1 MAFMYLINKDGEI
14 EERELRYIKQKLHY
28 SGRGYVDVYEAI
40 TKNGSRSEVCV
51 FPDAYG
57 KIRDKMSVVTKEQ
70 DAKLAF
76 SILEKRLE
84 GLLQQLDR
92 KRNKYRKILKKLKA
106 LQNQD

>member
-40 TKNGSRSEVCV
+40 TKNGSRSEVGV

-57 KIRDKMSVVTKEQ
+57 K
-70 DAKLAF
+70 
-76 SILEKRLE
+76 
-84 GLLQQLDR
+84 
-92 KRNKYRKILKKLKA
+92 
-106 LQNQD
+106 